1 MNKENNK
8 IEEMLSKI
16 SFRKLSAEE
25 QDFVWQGIVAKK
37 TPLLLILNS
46 KKIMFTSLIIT
57 LMLVLGVGGT
67 VVTADNARPGD
78 TLFEVDQAVENL
90 RLRLASDEKK
100 NDLRI
105 KFADERVK
113 EIKDIEEKDENKS
126 NDNSIKLTVENQNRV
141 SIGINAALELLNGV
155 SASLDDE
162 SAAELKVIIDQLN
175 DYIDDLPDEDSLS
188 ITVKENKNKT
198 RIDLRSEDGRVRV
211 EIKNGDVRIKQDDS
225 SENKDLQDEDSNDDG
240 AKDDDESNDNDRD
253 DDQPKSD
260 SPTRIVL
267 KIKASVFVNETV
279 VTLEIND
286 RKSSF
291 TTSAKTRAEIV
302 EAIKEK
308 YPDLTNE
315 QIKVVLDID
324 SKDRSSLIEDLK
336 NVLNDDS
343 RDDEKDDN

>member
-260 SPTRIVL
+260 SPTRIIL
-267 KIKASVFVNETV
+267 RIKASVFVNETV